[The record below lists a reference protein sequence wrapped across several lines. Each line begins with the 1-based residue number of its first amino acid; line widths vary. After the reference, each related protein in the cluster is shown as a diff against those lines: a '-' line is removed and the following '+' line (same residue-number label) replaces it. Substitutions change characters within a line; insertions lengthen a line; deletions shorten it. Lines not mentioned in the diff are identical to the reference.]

1 MTDTVVQRLPREQRL
16 LLLLVGSS
24 LFINNYDLGI
34 FALALP
40 QIQASLHIPEENLG
54 LYTGIIRF
62 GVLLAFPLAFMA
74 DVVGRRTLLLF
85 TVIGMTL
92 STVLSAFA
100 QNAPQYLVLQTFARC
115 FSYAEEMI
123 CYVIIAEEIAPHLRG
138 WALARLAALGT
149 LGYGLSSL
157 LYGQIG
163 ALPHGWRDFYLI
175 GGLGLIVIMLAR
187 RSLKETKRFSDLKAA
202 RGATQSF
209 SDHLKPIV
217 SLARAYPGRFVALV
231 CTTVPYSFG
240 IAAAFAFISKF
251 LQETHGFSPAQV
263 GYLQFFGGA
272 LSILGFFAAARA
284 GDFAGRRLVL
294 CVSIPLVVGFFLSF
308 YLTGNPTLL
317 VASWVCGLFFSFAS
331 DVTLSAMGSELFPTS
346 YRSTSSA
353 ARGVINTVSGI
364 AGLAAESALYAL
376 VGSHALSV
384 IILLA
389 LAPLAIIPV
398 IFFLPE
404 TARRSLDEIS
414 PEVELDVETAPK
426 QNL

>member
-1 MTDTVVQRLPREQRL
+1 MTHSLPRDQRR

-62 GVLLAFPLAFMA
+62 GVLFAFPLAFMA
-74 DVVGRRTLLLF
+74 DVVGRKRLLIL

-100 QNAPQYLVLQTFARC
+100 QTALQYLVLQTFARC
-115 FSYAEEMI
+115 FSYAEEML
-123 CYVIIAEEIAPHLRG
+123 CYVIIAEEIEPEKRG
-138 WALARLAALGT
+138 WALGRLAALGT

-163 ALPHGWRDFYLI
+163 ELPHGWRDFYLV
-175 GGLGLIVIMLAR
+175 GTAGLIVIMLAR
-187 RSLKETKRFSDLKAA
+187 RGLRETKSFLDHRATRKAA
-202 RGATQSF
+202 QSIRA
-209 SDHLKPIV
+209 HLQPVV
-217 SLARAYPGRFVALV
+217 SLLRAYPGRFVALV
-231 CTTVPYSFG
+231 ATTAPYSFG
-240 IAAAFAFISKF
+240 LSAAFAFISKF
-251 LQETHGFSPAQV
+251 LQESHGYSPANV

-272 LSILGFFAAARA
+272 LSLLGFFLA
-284 GDFAGRRLVL
+284 GQISDMVGRRAVL
-294 CVSIPLVVGFFLSF
+294 GVCIPIVVGLFVLF

-317 VASWVCGLFFSFAS
+317 IASWIGCLFFYFAS
-331 DVTLSAMGSELFPTS
+331 EVTLSALGSELFPTS

-353 ARGVINTVSGI
+353 ARGVINVVSGI
-364 AGLAAESALYAL
+364 AGLAAESALYPL
-376 VGSHALSV
+376 VGSHAYSV
-384 IILLA
+384 IILIA
-389 LAPLAIIPV
+389 VAPIAIIPV
-398 IFFLPE
+398 LFFLPE

-414 PEVELDVETAPK
+414 PEVELDVDVGPK
-426 QNL
+426 PNL

>member
-1 MTDTVVQRLPREQRL
+1 M

-40 QIQASLHIPEENLG
+40 QIQASLRIPEENLG

-74 DVVGRRTLLLF
+74 DIVGRRRLLLL

-100 QNAPQYLVLQTFARC
+100 RDATQFLILQTFARC
-115 FSYAEEMI
+115 FSYAEEML

-157 LYGQIG
+157 LYGQVD
-163 ALPHGWRDFYLI
+163 ALPHGWRDFYLV
-175 GGLGLIVIMLAR
+175 GAVGLVLIMIAR
-187 RSLKETKRFSDLKAA
+187 RSLKETQRFTDLKAA
-202 RGATQSF
+202 RAPTQSF

-217 SLARAYPGRFVALV
+217 SLARAYPGRFVALIG
-231 CTTVPYSFG
+231 TTAPYSFG

-251 LQETHGFSPAQV
+251 LQETHGYSPAHV
-263 GYLQFFGGA
+263 GYLQLFGGA
-272 LSILGFFAAARA
+272 LSILGFFAAGRI
-284 GDFAGRRLVL
+284 GDFAGRRIVL
-294 CVSIPLVVGFFLSF
+294 GICIPLVVGLFVSF
-308 YLTGNPTLL
+308 YMTGDPQLL
-317 VASWVCGLFFSFAS
+317 IASWIGCLFFYFAS
-331 DVTLSAMGSELFPTS
+331 EVTLSALGSELFPTS

-353 ARGVINTVSGI
+353 ARGVINTVAGI
-364 AGLAAESALYAL
+364 AGLAAESALYPL
-376 VGSHALSV
+376 VGSHALSCIV
-384 IILLA
+384 LLA
-389 LAPLAIIPV
+389 VAPVALIPV
-398 IFFLPE
+398 AFFLPE

-426 QNL
+426 PNL